1 MSSKLKEIYQSH
13 QDKDIQV
20 SFGKEIISEKVMTES
35 KFIEI
40 VTKLLKQESNGKKH
54 TDIKEL
60 HEYLGV

>member
-1 MSSKLKEIYQSH
+1 MSTKLKEIFQSH

-20 SFGKEIISEKVMTES
+20 SFGNQRISEKVMSES

-54 TDIKEL
+54 IDLKKL
-60 HEYLGV
+60 HKYLEV